1 MVYANS
7 ELRKH
12 TKDFMEKNIQRVTLD
27 LPRDLYQKIKIIG
40 AAIDQPVRELVIR
53 GLEGIVANVEKE
65 VPEAKGMLNRVVK
78 NIITEESA

>member
-1 MVYANS
+1 
-7 ELRKH
+7 
-12 TKDFMEKNIQRVTLD
+12 MEKNIQRVTLD